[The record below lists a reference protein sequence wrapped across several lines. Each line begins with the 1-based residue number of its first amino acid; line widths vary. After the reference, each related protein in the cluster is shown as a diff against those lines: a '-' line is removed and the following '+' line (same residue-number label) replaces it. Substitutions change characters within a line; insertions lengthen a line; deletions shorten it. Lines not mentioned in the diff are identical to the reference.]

1 MSKKG
6 SSGFDKS
13 FTSII
18 FTVKTKIQ
26 HFFFASLAVTVA
38 TCTPIDE
45 GGTIPISTEICIEAR
60 HHDVPHPELNIFLK
74 YNVDTFPGYYNEA
87 SWYDTMLVTDAAGRA
102 CVGPVPPGK
111 HWIIGLGFDEHAQQL
126 LPVFGRLPV
135 VVDLEKKP
143 KIDTI
148 LYLYE

>member
-1 MSKKG
+1 
-6 SSGFDKS
+6 
-13 FTSII
+13 
-18 FTVKTKIQ
+18 VKTKIP
-26 HFFFASLAVTVA
+26 HYFLAA
-38 TCTPIDE
+38 LALYIGACNPIEE
-45 GGTIPISTEICIEAR
+45 GDTIPISTEICIEAR

-74 YNVDTFPGYYNEA
+74 YNVDTFPGYYNDA